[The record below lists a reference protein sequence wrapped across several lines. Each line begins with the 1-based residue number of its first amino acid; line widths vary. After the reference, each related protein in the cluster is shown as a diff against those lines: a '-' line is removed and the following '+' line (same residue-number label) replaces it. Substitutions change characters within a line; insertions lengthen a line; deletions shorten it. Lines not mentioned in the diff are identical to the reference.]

1 MKLFGHTILVLSAT
15 QAATAKQALANA
27 GHDVVEFATNEFDH
41 AVAAAKQTII
51 GKTALSAI
59 QVAEQPGL
67 SGAQK
72 MVEAIGV
79 VAPVVL
85 EYVAKGGFSGVITD
99 VEEFA
104 RSVIESTLADVKAT
118 KAASIASIIL
128 KLLGLAK

>member
-1 MKLFGHTILVLSAT
+1 MKIFGHTILVLTDA
-15 QAATAKQALANA
+15 QHAAMKNALADA
-27 GHDVVEFATNEFDH
+27 GHQVVDFAANEFDH

-51 GKTALSAI
+51 GKTAVSAI
-59 QVAEQPGL
+59 QIAEQPGL

-99 VEEFA
+99 AEEFA

-118 KAASIASIIL
+118 KAASIAATIL
-128 KLLGLAK
+128 KLLGVK